1 MKIYY
6 SKTSLK
12 YLQKLERNVF
22 RKIVGAIDRL
32 PNEGDIAKLKGK
44 KVKNLYRLRIGKH
57 RILYVLEKEIIKVVK
72 IDTRGDIYK

>member
-32 PNEGDIAKLKGK
+32 PSEGDIVRLKGK

-57 RILYVLEKEIIKVVK
+57 RILYVLEKEVIKVAK

>member
-12 YLQKLERNVF
+12 YLQKLEQSLSH
-22 RKIVGAIDRL
+22 KIVESIDKL
-32 PNEGDIAKLKGK
+32 PDEGDIAKLKGK

-57 RILYVLEKEIIKVVK
+57 RVLFIIEKESIKVVK
-72 IDTRGDIYK
+72 IDTRGDVYK